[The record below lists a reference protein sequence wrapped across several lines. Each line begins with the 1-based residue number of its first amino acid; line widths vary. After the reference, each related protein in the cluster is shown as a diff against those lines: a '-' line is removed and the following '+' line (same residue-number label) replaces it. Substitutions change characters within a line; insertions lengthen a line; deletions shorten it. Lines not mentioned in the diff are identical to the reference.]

1 MKEVIIHAGLHKTGS
16 TSIQRSLFFNQ
27 QILKRNGYQFLDVI
41 KPDKRKLKNHS
52 SAIINLFRD
61 NPEDHYLNKINDWD
75 AIEVKEFY
83 CNQLDSAIEKLGEK
97 KLLISGEGI
106 SSLNEDGLER
116 LKDYFKGFNIRIFVY
131 VRDPYE
137 AMCYRLQD
145 VITNGVKRPLAKL
158 SPEHSRI
165 HKASIMIEAFK
176 NVFPDTEF
184 YSFDESLQQGGPVNK
199 FFNILGISDLNDLN
213 EYRNNK
219 GLSNKLA
226 RLGEY
231 INNIEPFR
239 VNDKTNPFRSYF
251 RLKDLEFGND
261 KFYLTKQEALRFI
274 DFISS
279 EKQKIKSMT
288 GIEFNAE
295 MRFSGD
301 PGLTLE
307 EVETVIEKSVGM
319 NAWMKILIWE
329 YIEANSDASRN
340 EKKRFFSS
348 DDDLMDADILRD
360 TAIMWEKKDL
370 DRAYQFMKLAKL
382 IRPDGVR
389 INEKLDE
396 YRKKLK
402 ISDTD

>member
-1 MKEVIIHAGLHKTGS
+1 M
-16 TSIQRSLFFNQ
+16 
-27 QILKRNGYQFLDVI
+27 
-41 KPDKRKLKNHS
+41 
-52 SAIINLFRD
+52 
-61 NPEDHYLNKINDWD
+61 
-75 AIEVKEFY
+75 
-83 CNQLDSAIEKLGEK
+83 
-97 KLLISGEGI
+97 
-106 SSLNEDGLER
+106 
-116 LKDYFKGFNIRIFVY
+116 
-131 VRDPYE
+131 
-137 AMCYRLQD
+137 
-145 VITNGVKRPLAKL
+145 
-158 SPEHSRI
+158 
-165 HKASIMIEAFK
+165 
-176 NVFPDTEF
+176 
-184 YSFDESLQQGGPVNK
+184 
-199 FFNILGISDLNDLN
+199 
-213 EYRNNK
+213 
-219 GLSNKLA
+219 
-226 RLGEY
+226 GEY